1 MFSQSC
7 SSPQIDSSSP
17 LSPASLWRGGQKT
30 EHPNFQGEI
39 VILLPS
45 LALKLTQRKTAKISF
60 SHPKSSKVPMFMPMR
75 EVQPQFLVPRWKYW
89 CSVPPWKFRCLG
101 FWTRVHFHKSLPPFN
116 IEPCPLPPFASSFG
130 GHKYWWSA
138 HWRFLR
144 RDWHWTIF
152 HIGNKNLCPLS
163 TAQVAR
169 SFAGSDIQGVFLT
182 GPPHKSS
189 KHKKLI

>member
-1 MFSQSC
+1 MYNKYVS
-7 SSPQIDSSSP
+7 INKP
-17 LSPASLWRGGQKT
+17 LHLRLTLLPLPLLHLSEGVAKKLNIQ
-30 EHPNFQGEI
+30 I

-45 LALKLTQRKTAKISF
+45 LSLKLTQRKTDKISF

-75 EVQPQFLVPRWKYW
+75 EVQPQFLVPPLKILMF
-89 CSVPPWKFRCLG
+89 SSPLKIPMFRFLD
-101 FWTRVHFHKSLPPFN
+101 HKSLPPFN
-116 IEPCPLPPFASSFG
+116 IVPCPLPPFASSFG

>member
-1 MFSQSC
+1 MCNKYVSIKK
-7 SSPQIDSSSP
+7 PLHLSSSDW
-17 LSPASLWRGGQKT
+17 L
-30 EHPNFQGEI
+30 FF
-39 VILLPS
+39 PS
-45 LALKLTQRKTAKISF
+45 LSCISLKGWPKNWTFKF
-60 SHPKSSKVPMFMPMR
+60 SRGNQKLWFYFPHWLLNWLKEKRQKCPCSCPWGKYNYNFWFP
-75 EVQPQFLVPRWKYW
+75 LWKCW
-89 CSVPPWKFRCLG
+89 RSVPPWRFQC
-101 FWTRVHFHKSLPPFN
+101 FWIRVHFHKSLPPFN